1 MLNALAINNGQTR
14 QFTVL
19 VLDVKF
25 LWLPN
30 DVVEV
35 LDRDLDDV
43 ILGIVNDADQQ
54 DPFCLNLISQ
64 VERCYLDWPVTRCF
78 STDLLSGDETVASG
92 MPQAVIE
99 PDVG

>member
-14 QFTVL
+14 QFTVP

-43 ILGIVNDADQQ
+43 ILGIVNDADQR

-64 VERCYLDWPVTRCF
+64 VERGYLDLRLDI
-78 STDLLSGDETVASG
+78 S
-92 MPQAVIE
+92 
-99 PDVG
+99 

>member
-1 MLNALAINNGQTR
+1 MPEIDDMLNALAINNGQTC
-14 QFTVL
+14 QFTVP

-43 ILGIVNDADQQ
+43 ILGIVNDADQR
-54 DPFCLNLISQ
+54 DPFCLILISQ
-64 VERCYLDWPVTRCF
+64 VERGYLDLRLDI
-78 STDLLSGDETVASG
+78 S
-92 MPQAVIE
+92 
-99 PDVG
+99 